1 MGDRSST
8 KKKRLSDRAAALAN
22 PATSHSA
29 RNAHRYIAGMIKHVS
44 LINFMNHASLEL
56 DLLPTVNILTGR
68 NGSGKS
74 SVRTRST
81 V

>member
-22 PATSHSA
+22 PATSHS
-29 RNAHRYIAGMIKHVS
+29 AHRYIAGMIKHVS